1 LTKHRGRTRAARRRD
16 ERHNDRERREDDDDD
31 DDRGRRG
38 GDEGSRQWLHGDGD
52 DVEHAAAMTMTEA
65 APRDDEPGD
74 RRDVDDENERRQR
87 RWTAEG
93 FGRRG
98 GEAEGD
104 LAAAMPEVVVPRLT
118 GKQARRNGRPEDS
131 GEAGGGVGGDTA
143 VFRRN
148 RGVAGEGDDATAS
161 TKETATSADA
171 PTRDSSRLEG
181 VQWHQCHWLPAGTRL
196 RWSPRETE
204 ATPVEG
210 KQLRRCWRRR
220 RDRTTLRRGG
230 RGGWRRPAAREREDD
245 GGERRGGHERAREGA
260 KTGERTEVVPFYWMG
275 EGAGHGEGGT
285 ATGNTAGGHGWWPGK
300 ARPFPTIEG
309 TNQGG
314 IWGGMKED
322 GKGINSP
329 QLILES
335 PV

>member
-1 LTKHRGRTRAARRRD
+1 
-16 ERHNDRERREDDDDD
+16 
-31 DDRGRRG
+31 
-38 GDEGSRQWLHGDGD
+38 
-52 DVEHAAAMTMTEA
+52 MTMTEA

-98 GEAEGD
+98 GEAKGD

-148 RGVAGEGDDATAS
+148 RGVAGEGDVATAS
-161 TKETATSADA
+161 TKEMATSADA

-196 RWSPRETE
+196 RWSPHETE

-260 KTGERTEVVPFYWMG
+260 KTGERTEVVPFYKMG
-275 EGAGHGEGGT
+275 EGAGHGRGRNGDGKHGRRPWK
-285 ATGNTAGGHGWWPGK
+285 AAGKDASIPDDWGRHSRGK
-300 ARPFPTIEG
+300 L
-309 TNQGG
+309 GG
-314 IWGGMKED
+314 IEEESM
-322 GKGINSP
+322 GIKTP
-329 QLILES
+329 
-335 PV
+335 